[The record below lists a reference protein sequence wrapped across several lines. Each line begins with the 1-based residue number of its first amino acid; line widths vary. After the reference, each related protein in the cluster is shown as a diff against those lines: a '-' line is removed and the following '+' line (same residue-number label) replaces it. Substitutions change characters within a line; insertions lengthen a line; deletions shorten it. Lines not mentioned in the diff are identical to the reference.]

1 MTVAEDSVSVNGR
14 SVTVKS
20 SAGTTLLEFLRE
32 SLGLLGTKEGCSEG
46 ECGACTVLVDG
57 QPLHSCIY
65 PALAARGRTVETIEG
80 ISKGG
85 DLSSLQAAL
94 IAAGGVQCGFCTPG
108 FLMTLTAL
116 LRDDPS
122 PDPDQVARAV
132 AGNICRCTGYAQIVE
147 AVAADLPRP
156 GGTRRA

>member
-14 SVTVKS
+14 SVTVRS

-65 PALAARGRTVETIEG
+65 PALAARGRTVETVEG

-94 IAAGGVQCGFCTPG
+94 IEAGGVQCGFCTPG

-116 LRDDPS
+116 LRDDPN

-147 AVAADLPRP
+147 AVATELPRP
-156 GGTRRA
+156 GGTR

>member
-14 SVTVKS
+14 SVTVRS

-65 PALAARGRTVETIEG
+65 PALATQGRTVETIEG

-108 FLMTLTAL
+108 FVMTLTAL

-122 PDPDQVARAV
+122 PDPDQIARAV

-147 AVAADLPRP
+147 AVAADPPRP
-156 GGTRRA
+156 GGAR